1 MLLVFALVFVL
12 CFSVYLSIEAMK
24 AGMCERK
31 WFFAAMCLGPL
42 IWPMFNM
49 KKQMHFRKLQMQ
61 QKAVVV
67 RI

>member
-1 MLLVFALVFVL
+1 MLLVLALFVVL
-12 CFSVYLSIEAMK
+12 GFSVYLAIEAMK

-49 KKQMHFRKLQMQ
+49 KKQMYFRQLQMQ